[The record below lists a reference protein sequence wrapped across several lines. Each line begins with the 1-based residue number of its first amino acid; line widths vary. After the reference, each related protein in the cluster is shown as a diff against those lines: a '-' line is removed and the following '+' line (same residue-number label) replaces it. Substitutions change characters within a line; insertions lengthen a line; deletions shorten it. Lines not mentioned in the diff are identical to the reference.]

1 LSGVGYWHLYVEVVA
16 ARFKALAGVSAE
28 RQWQDGLDRKSQT
41 KKNRSEDRFF
51 ENNPKITW
59 PERLQP
65 AWQRQQPERQRQQA
79 WQRQQPEQQRQPAWR
94 RQQQE
99 QQRRQPALRQQR
111 EQQQELQQQ
120 VPEQQP
126 VLPSCRKQPGR

>member
-1 LSGVGYWHLYVEVVA
+1 LALLFRGRGGPIQGLGGGVSRTSVA
-16 ARFKALAGVSAE
+16 AWPVSKIAGE
-28 RQWQDGLDRKSQT
+28 
-41 KKNRSEDRFF
+41 KKPARRPVF

-65 AWQRQQPERQRQQA
+65 AWQRQQPEQQRQQA
-79 WQRQQPEQQRQPAWR
+79 WQRQRPEQQRQPAWR

-99 QQRRQPALRQQR
+99 RRQPALRQQR